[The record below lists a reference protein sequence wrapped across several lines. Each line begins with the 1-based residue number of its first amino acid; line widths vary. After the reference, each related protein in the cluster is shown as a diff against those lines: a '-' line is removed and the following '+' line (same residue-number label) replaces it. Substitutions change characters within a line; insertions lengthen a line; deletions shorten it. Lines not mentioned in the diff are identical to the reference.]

1 MSGLVATSLHEV
13 CYREIRGKK
22 KKKNI
27 QISRK
32 KKTPTLFAL
41 PFWQLEKKAL
51 AFSLCGDKPK
61 ATGCVKIKGP
71 LSKCSLRLVESRH
84 E

>member
-22 KKKNI
+22 KKKHSNF
-27 QISRK
+27 K
-32 KKTPTLFAL
+32 EKKTPTLFAL